1 MVRVYA
7 AILQAAQDL
16 HGSPE
21 VRDPYWTLLGYFNS
35 LRVLGSANLQVE
47 GDVRDTAQVE
57 TTLRRHAVTA
67 VMHFAALLSV
77 GESVREPARYYD
89 TNVRGSL
96 SVLDAMLAAGAMLTE
111 TKVMGARELWGGRPA
126 RKMRDLD
133 DAAVAVVVTSG
144 GTGIS
149 ARDAAYETISGMLE
163 KRLDQLERLISSQAM
178 VETPEFTK
186 AATYA
191 PPVFRLI
198 RGDGKVR
205 GQRYSPYWLDHEVRA
220 LMISLHRQLTL
231 SDAVAAIAEEV
242 GLERAPSRTAL
253 QRIWKQLDKA
263 RSAA

>member
-1 MVRVYA
+1 MGHVA
-7 AILQAAQDL
+7 KQL
-16 HGSPE
+16 E
-21 VRDPYWTLLGYFNS
+21 K
-35 LRVLGSANLQVE
+35 E
-47 GDVRDTAQVE
+47 GVAWRRGKLA
-57 TTLRRHAVTA
+57 TTT
-67 VMHFAALLSV
+67 
-77 GESVREPARYYD
+77 
-89 TNVRGSL
+89 
-96 SVLDAMLAAGAMLTE
+96 DADHRWA
-111 TKVMGARELWGGRPA
+111 
-126 RKMRDLD
+126 
-133 DAAVAVVVTSG
+133 
-144 GTGIS
+144 
-149 ARDAAYETISGMLE
+149 MLE